1 MDTVTKRQLNQATAA
16 SLAMVTEGND
26 VIVTENGVP
35 RWRISAYRHEQTVLE
50 RLEAEGVYRPPLR
63 PFPSDLPE
71 PTGREYT
78 LEEVDALIAE
88 MKGDR

>member
-16 SLAMVTEGND
+16 SLAMVTEAND

-35 RWRISAYRHEQTVLE
+35 RWRICAYRHEQTVLE

-63 PFPSDLPE
+63 RFPSDLPE
-71 PTGREYT
+71 PIGPARTV
-78 LEEVDALIAE
+78 EEIDALLAE
-88 MKGDR
+88 VREDR